1 MGHQVK
7 LEVDVIESDIPL
19 LLSKKAMKKAGMS
32 IDLKDDTV
40 TVFGRR
46 EKLLTT
52 SNGHYCLLLLDRTDK
67 AIEQSVGLILAVDLE
82 SLSEGEQFKAIVKL
96 LKQFGHAPKEKFIT
110 FMKDAKAWNK
120 NLLKHLDRVTE
131 SCEGCIMRMR
141 NLDKPVVS
149 FPMAQSFNE
158 KVAIDLKHWNGKY
171 ILHMVD
177 MYS

>member
-52 SNGHYCLLLLDRTDK
+52 SNGHYCLPLLERTDK
-67 AIEQSVGLILAVDLE
+67 AIEQSVESILAVNLE
-82 SLSEGEQFKAIVKL
+82 SLSDGDQFKAIVKL
-96 LKQFGHAPKEKFIT
+96 HKQFGHVPKEKFIT

-120 NLLKHLDRVTE
+120 DLQKHLDRVTE
-131 SCEGCIMRMR
+131 SCEGCVMR
-141 NLDKPVVS
+141 L
-149 FPMAQSFNE
+149 
-158 KVAIDLKHWNGKY
+158 I
-171 ILHMVD
+171 
-177 MYS
+177 